1 MAATGVPL
9 IELVEAGRVYRRAGA
24 GRRGVATRALSDVTL
39 RIDPGEFVAVMGP
52 SGSGKSTLMN
62 ILGCLDR
69 PTQGVYRFQGRDVG
83 QLSADERAALRRESF
98 GFVFQSYNLL
108 GSATAREN
116 VEMPAAYAHLG
127 RVRRAERAEALLRA
141 FALGSRLGHRP
152 RALSGGEQ
160 QRVAIARA
168 LMNGGR
174 VILADEPTGALDTKN
189 GEDVLAV
196 LADLSARGH
205 TVIVITHDPE
215 VAAWAERRIDLLD
228 GRVVADRHT
237 GGVTCGETGGDAV
250 VGLNPSTRPER
261 GGRRTRFDLERV
273 AESLRGT
280 LASLRANLLR
290 GSRLR
295 TALTV
300 LSVTV
305 GVWSVVAML
314 SVVQGGYRESV
325 ETVSRMGADRIFVR
339 SGVPYGDRKST
350 PVRLTLAD
358 AEAIE
363 FEVDNVRAVLPHVGG
378 QFTLRQGD
386 RSVEATVQAAVPETL
401 VVDHLG
407 LARGVF
413 FSDRDSTDS
422 EPVVVIGAAIRDEL
436 FPTSAALGRH
446 MLVGGTPFVVKGV
459 LARFARSGSVVDDY
473 RDKKV
478 LVPLGT
484 AQALLF
490 GRESLDSITVSAED
504 PKRVGE
510 TARAV
515 DNLLARRHGH
525 RGFMLSSD
533 IPSMIGF
540 STVERLMSALMGA
553 VGAISLF
560 VGGMG
565 VTSVMLVSVAER
577 TREIG
582 IRMATGARR
591 RDILRQFLLE
601 AVAVTAAGGVLGTML
616 GFASRVVFD
625 AFEVPAALSVW
636 FVFAAL
642 ACAVGTGLAAGI
654 VPARRAAALDPV
666 AALSR

>member
-1 MAATGVPL
+1 MEPPL
-9 IELVEAGRVYRRAGA
+9 IELVDVGRVYRRAGA

-69 PTQGVYRFQGRDVG
+69 PTHGVYRFQGRDVG
-83 QLSADERAALRRESF
+83 RLDADERAALRRESF

-127 RVRRAERAEALLRA
+127 RALRAERAESLLRA
-141 FALGSRLGHRP
+141 FALGNRLGHRP

-215 VAAWAERRIDLLD
+215 VADWAERRIELLD
-228 GRVVADRHT
+228 GRVVADRQT
-237 GGVTCGETGGDAV
+237 GGVARAGTAGAAV
-250 VGLNPSTRPER
+250 GPNPSPRPER
-261 GGRRTRFDLERV
+261 SGRMTGIDLQRV
-273 AESLRGT
+273 AESIRGT

-325 ETVSRMGADRIFVR
+325 ETVSRIGADRIFVR
-339 SGVPYGDRKST
+339 SGVAYGDRKST

-358 AEAIE
+358 AQAIGD
-363 FEVDNVRAVLPHVGG
+363 EVENVRAVLPHVGG
-378 QFTLRQGD
+378 QLTLRHGD
-386 RSVEATVQAAVPETL
+386 QSVEASVQAAVPEMIVTDRL
-401 VVDHLG
+401 R

-413 FSDRDSTDS
+413 FSERDSEDH

-436 FPTSAALGRH
+436 FPASAAVGRH
-446 MLVGGTPFVVKGV
+446 VLVGGAPFVVKGV
-459 LARFARSGSVVDDY
+459 LARYRRSGSVVEDY
-473 RDKKV
+473 RDKQV

-484 AQALLF
+484 AQTLLF
-490 GRESLDSITVSAED
+490 GREYLDSITVSAED

-525 RGFMLSSD
+525 RGFSLSSD

-625 AFEVPAALSVW
+625 AFDVPAALSVW

>member
-1 MAATGVPL
+1 MATTEPSL
-9 IELVEAGRVYRRAGA
+9 IELVDVGRVYRRAGA
-24 GRRGVATRALSDVTL
+24 GRRGVATQALSDVTL
-39 RIDPGEFVAVMGP
+39 TIDPGEFVAVMGP

-83 QLSADERAALRRESF
+83 HLSADERAALRRESF

-116 VEMPAAYAHLG
+116 VEMPAAYAHL
-127 RVRRAERAEALLRA
+127 RRPLRAERAERLLRA
-141 FALGSRLGHRP
+141 FALGNRLGHRP

-215 VAAWAERRIDLLD
+215 VAAWAERRIELLD
-228 GRVVADRHT
+228 GRVVADRRT
-237 GGVTCGETGGDAV
+237 EGVTRVGRGGAAV
-250 VGLNPSTRPER
+250 GPNPSPRSEQR
-261 GGRRTRFDLERV
+261 GRRTRIDFERT
-273 AESLRGT
+273 AESVRGT

-325 ETVSRMGADRIFVR
+325 KTVSRIGADRIFVR
-339 SGVPYGDRKST
+339 SGVAYGDRQST

-358 AEAIE
+358 AEAIGR
-363 FEVDNVRAVLPHVGG
+363 EVENVRAVLPHVSG
-378 QFTLRQGD
+378 QFTLRHGD
-386 RSVEATVQAAVPETL
+386 QSVEATVQAAVPEML
-401 VVDHLG
+401 VTDRLR

-413 FSDRDSTDS
+413 FSERDSADH

-436 FPTSAALGRH
+436 FPASAAVGRH
-446 MLVGGTPFVVKGV
+446 VLVGGAPFVVKGV
-459 LARFARSGSVVDDY
+459 LARYRRSGSVVEDY
-473 RDKKV
+473 RDKQV
-478 LVPLGT
+478 MVPLGT

-490 GRESLDSITVSAED
+490 GRENLDSITVSAED

-525 RGFMLSSD
+525 RGFSLSSD

-591 RDILRQFLLE
+591 RDILCQFLLE

-616 GFASRVVFD
+616 GFASRIVFD
-625 AFEVPAALSVW
+625 AFDVPAALSVW

>member
-1 MAATGVPL
+1 MAAAGAPL
-9 IELVEAGRVYRRAGA
+9 IELVGVGRVYRRAGA
-24 GRRGVATRALSDVTL
+24 GRGGVATRALSDVTL

-127 RVRRAERAEALLRA
+127 RALRAERAEALLRA

-174 VILADEPTGALDTKN
+174 VILADEPTGALDTRN

-228 GRVVADRHT
+228 GGIVADRHT
-237 GGVTCGETGGDAV
+237 VGATRGGTGGAV
-250 VGLNPSTRPER
+250 VGPNPSTRPER
-261 GGRRTRFDLERV
+261 GGRRTGIDLERV

-325 ETVSRMGADRIFVR
+325 ETVSRIGADRIFVR

-363 FEVDNVRAVLPHVGG
+363 LEVDNVRAVLPHVSG
-378 QFTLRQGD
+378 QLTLRQGD

-413 FSDRDSTDS
+413 FSDRDIADS

>member
-1 MAATGVPL
+1 M
-9 IELVEAGRVYRRAGA
+9 
-24 GRRGVATRALSDVTL
+24 
-39 RIDPGEFVAVMGP
+39 
-52 SGSGKSTLMN
+52 
-62 ILGCLDR
+62 
-69 PTQGVYRFQGRDVG
+69 
-83 QLSADERAALRRESF
+83 
-98 GFVFQSYNLL
+98 
-108 GSATAREN
+108 
-116 VEMPAAYAHLG
+116 
-127 RVRRAERAEALLRA
+127 
-141 FALGSRLGHRP
+141 
-152 RALSGGEQ
+152 
-160 QRVAIARA
+160 
-168 LMNGGR
+168 
-174 VILADEPTGALDTKN
+174 
-189 GEDVLAV
+189 
-196 LADLSARGH
+196 
-205 TVIVITHDPE
+205 
-215 VAAWAERRIDLLD
+215 
-228 GRVVADRHT
+228 
-237 GGVTCGETGGDAV
+237 
-250 VGLNPSTRPER
+250 
-261 GGRRTRFDLERV
+261 
-273 AESLRGT
+273 
-280 LASLRANLLR
+280 RANLLR

-325 ETVSRMGADRIFVR
+325 ETVSRIGADRIFVR
-339 SGVPYGDRKST
+339 SGVAYGDRKST
-350 PVRLTLAD
+350 PVRLTVAD
-358 AEAIE
+358 AEAIGR
-363 FEVDNVRAVLPHVGG
+363 EVDNVRAVLPHVSG
-378 QFTLRQGD
+378 QFTLRHGD
-386 RSVEATVQAAVPETL
+386 QSVEASVQAAVPEMR
-401 VVDHLG
+401 VVDRLR

-413 FSDRDSTDS
+413 FSERDSADH

-436 FPTSAALGRH
+436 FPASAAVGRH
-446 MLVGGTPFVVKGV
+446 VLVGGAPFVVKGV
-459 LARFARSGSVVDDY
+459 LARYRRSGSVVDDY
-473 RDKKV
+473 RDKQV

-490 GRESLDSITVSAED
+490 GRDHLDSITVSAED

-525 RGFMLSSD
+525 RGFSLSSD

-591 RDILRQFLLE
+591 QDILRQFLLE

>member
-1 MAATGVPL
+1 MAATGAPL
-9 IELVEAGRVYRRAGA
+9 IELAGVGRLYRRAGA
-24 GRRGVATRALSDVTL
+24 GRRGVETRALSDVTL
-39 RIDPGEFVAVMGP
+39 RIDRGEFVAVMGP

-127 RVRRAERAEALLRA
+127 RALRAERAEALLRA

-228 GRVVADRHT
+228 GRVVADRQT
-237 GGVTCGETGGDAV
+237 GGATRGGTGGAV
-250 VGLNPSTRPER
+250 VGPNPSTRPER
-261 GGRRTRFDLERV
+261 GGRRTGIDLERV

-290 GSRLR
+290 ASRLR

-325 ETVSRMGADRIFVR
+325 ETVSRIGADRIFVR
-339 SGVPYGDRKST
+339 SGVPYGDQQST

-363 FEVDNVRAVLPHVGG
+363 FEVDNVRAVLPHVSG
-378 QFTLRQGD
+378 QFTLRHGD
-386 RSVEATVQAAVPETL
+386 RSVEATVQAAVPET
-401 VVDHLG
+401 VVIDHLG

-413 FSDRDSTDS
+413 FSNRDSADS

-436 FPTSAALGRH
+436 FPASAALGRH
-446 MLVGGTPFVVKGV
+446 VLVGGTPFMVKGV

-484 AQALLF
+484 AQRLLF
-490 GRESLDSITVSAED
+490 GRESLDTITVSAED

-515 DNLLARRHGH
+515 ENLLARRHGH

-625 AFEVPAALSVW
+625 AFDVPAALSVW

>member
-1 MAATGVPL
+1 MAATETPL
-9 IELVEAGRVYRRAGA
+9 IELVDVGRVYRRAGA

-127 RVRRAERAEALLRA
+127 RALRAERAEGLLRA
-141 FALGSRLGHRP
+141 FALGNRLGHRP

-174 VILADEPTGALDTKN
+174 VILADEPTGALDSKN

-215 VAAWAERRIDLLD
+215 VAAWSERRIELLD
-228 GRVVADRHT
+228 GRVVADRRT
-237 GGVTCGETGGDAV
+237 EGVTRPARGDTV
-250 VGLNPSTRPER
+250 VGPNPSPRSEPS
-261 GGRRTRFDLERV
+261 GRRTGIDFQRA

-325 ETVSRMGADRIFVR
+325 ETVSRIGADRIFVR
-339 SGVPYGDRKST
+339 SGVAYGDRKST

-358 AEAIE
+358 AEAIRR
-363 FEVDNVRAVLPHVGG
+363 EVDNVRAVLPHVSG
-378 QFTLRQGD
+378 QLTLRQGD
-386 RSVEATVQAAVPETL
+386 RSVETTVQAAVPEML
-401 VVDHLG
+401 VTDRLR

-413 FSDRDSTDS
+413 FSERDSADH
-422 EPVVVIGAAIRDEL
+422 EPVVVIGAGISDEL
-436 FPTSAALGRH
+436 FPVSAAVGRH
-446 MLVGGTPFVVKGV
+446 VLVGGAPFVVKGV
-459 LARFARSGSVVDDY
+459 LARYRRSGSVVEDY
-473 RDKKV
+473 RDKQV

-525 RGFMLSSD
+525 RGFSLSSD

-591 RDILRQFLLE
+591 QDILRQFLLE
-601 AVAVTAAGGVLGTML
+601 AVAVTVAGGVLGTML

>member
-1 MAATGVPL
+1 M
-9 IELVEAGRVYRRAGA
+9 
-24 GRRGVATRALSDVTL
+24 
-39 RIDPGEFVAVMGP
+39 
-52 SGSGKSTLMN
+52 
-62 ILGCLDR
+62 
-69 PTQGVYRFQGRDVG
+69 
-83 QLSADERAALRRESF
+83 
-98 GFVFQSYNLL
+98 
-108 GSATAREN
+108 
-116 VEMPAAYAHLG
+116 
-127 RVRRAERAEALLRA
+127 ERAEALLKS

-174 VILADEPTGALDTKN
+174 VILADEPTGALDSKN

-196 LADLSARGH
+196 LADLASRGH

-228 GRVVADRHT
+228 GRVVADRQT
-237 GGVTCGETGGDAV
+237 EDVTRAGAGAAAAGPKP
-250 VGLNPSTRPER
+250 LSRMR
-261 GGRRTRFDLERV
+261 RGRRRIDFETV

-314 SVVQGGYRESV
+314 SVVQGGYQASV
-325 ETVSRMGADRIFVR
+325 ETVARIGADRIFVR
-339 SGVPYGDRKST
+339 SGVPYGESTST
-350 PVRLTLAD
+350 PVHLTVAD
-358 AEAIE
+358 AEAIGR
-363 FEVDNVRAVLPHVGG
+363 EVDNIRGVLPNVSG
-378 QFTLRQGD
+378 QLVLRHGD
-386 RSVEATVQAAVPETL
+386 RMVQANVQSAVPDTL
-401 VVDHLG
+401 AIERLG

-413 FSDRDSTDS
+413 VSDDDSADY

-436 FPTSAALGRH
+436 FPTSAA
-446 MLVGGTPFVVKGV
+446 VGQHVLIGGAPFLVKGV
-459 LARFARSGSVVDDY
+459 LVRLGKPGSVAEDY
-473 RDKKV
+473 RDKRV

-484 AQALLF
+484 AQTLLF
-490 GRESLDSITVSAED
+490 GRESLDGITVNVLD
-504 PKRVGE
+504 PKRLGE

-525 RGFMLSSD
+525 RGFNLSSD

-591 RDILRQFLLE
+591 QDILRQFLLE
-601 AVAVTAAGGVLGTML
+601 AVAVTVAGGVLGTIL
-616 GFASRVVFD
+616 GFASRIVFD

-642 ACAVGTGLAAGI
+642 GCAVGTGLAAGI

>member
-1 MAATGVPL
+1 MATTEPPL
-9 IELVEAGRVYRRAGA
+9 IELVDVGRVYRRAGA

-39 RIDPGEFVAVMGP
+39 RIDAGEFVAVMGP

-83 QLSADERAALRRESF
+83 RLDADERAALRRGSF

-127 RVRRAERAEALLRA
+127 RALRAERAEALLRA
-141 FALGSRLGHRP
+141 FALGNRLGHRP

-215 VAAWAERRIDLLD
+215 VADWAERRIELLD
-228 GRVVADRHT
+228 GRVVADRRT
-237 GGVTCGETGGDAV
+237 GGVRRADRGGAAV
-250 VGLNPSTRPER
+250 GPNPSPRSEPS
-261 GGRRTRFDLERV
+261 GRRTGIDIQRA

-325 ETVSRMGADRIFVR
+325 ETVSRIGADRIFVR
-339 SGVPYGDRKST
+339 SGVAYGDRKST

-358 AEAIE
+358 AEAIGR
-363 FEVDNVRAVLPHVGG
+363 EVENVRAVLPHVGG
-378 QFTLRQGD
+378 QLTLRHGD
-386 RSVEATVQAAVPETL
+386 QSVEASVQAAVPETR
-401 VVDHLG
+401 VVDRLR
-407 LARGVF
+407 LSRGVF
-413 FSDRDSTDS
+413 FSERDSADH

-436 FPTSAALGRH
+436 FPASAAVGRH
-446 MLVGGTPFVVKGV
+446 VLVGGAPFVVKGV
-459 LARFARSGSVVDDY
+459 LARYRRSGSVVQDY
-473 RDKKV
+473 RDKQV

-484 AQALLF
+484 AQTLLF
-490 GRESLDSITVSAED
+490 GREYLDSITVSAED
-504 PKRVGE
+504 AKRVGE

-515 DNLLARRHGH
+515 DNMLARRHGH
-525 RGFMLSSD
+525 RGFSLSSD

-616 GFASRVVFD
+616 GFASRIVFD
-625 AFEVPAALSVW
+625 AFDVPAALSVW

>member
-1 MAATGVPL
+1 MAAAGAPL
-9 IELVEAGRVYRRAGA
+9 IELVGVGRLYRRAGA

-127 RVRRAERAEALLRA
+127 RALRAERAEALLRA

-168 LMNGGR
+168 LMNGGH
-174 VILADEPTGALDTKN
+174 VILADEPTGALDTRN

-228 GRVVADRHT
+228 GRVVADRQT
-237 GGVTCGETGGDAV
+237 GGATRGGTGGAV
-250 VGLNPSTRPER
+250 VGPNPSTRPER
-261 GGRRTRFDLERV
+261 GGRRTRIDLERF

-325 ETVSRMGADRIFVR
+325 ETVSRIGADRIFVR

-363 FEVDNVRAVLPHVGG
+363 REVDNVRAVLPHVSG
-378 QFTLRQGD
+378 QLTLRQGD

-413 FSDRDSTDS
+413 FSDRDSADS

-436 FPTSAALGRH
+436 FPTNAALGRH